1 MANIV
6 KYKKLGNMNLQGSIL
21 ADPINP
27 VNVPTPSTGKFV
39 IFNDSTDNS
48 LSIKN
53 SSGVVSKLIS
63 EKWTQITVTDAA
75 VSNIVLG
82 SILTYRSFKI
92 EYLLDDGTNFRKGTI
107 EVLHNGATANVS
119 GGSYFDI
126 GTITGISLDA
136 DISSGN
142 ARLNVTS
149 SGVGSSF
156 EFVYKIID
164 NSPLSI

>member
-6 KYKKLGNMNLQGSIL
+6 KYKKTGNMNLQGSIL

-27 VNVPTPSTGKFV
+27 VNVPSPASGKFV

-53 SSGVVSKLIS
+53 SAGTVSKLIP
-63 EKWTQITVTDAA
+63 EKWVQITVTDAA

-82 SILTYRSFKI
+82 SILIYRSFKI
-92 EYLLDDGTNFRKGTI
+92 EYTIDDGTNYRKGI
-107 EVLHNGATANVS
+107 VEVLHDGSNANVS

-126 GTITGISLDA
+126 GTITGISLNA

-156 EFVYKIID
+156 EFVYKIVD